1 MRMTSRIVQ
10 LLACVTLAC
19 VAADV
24 PLSLERFLGG
34 SAHAVRP
41 ARDGML
47 HYAPNG
53 NFGPRGDYLPGD
65 VGFNLAD
72 VNSVDQ
78 IDGLEVGVKGLVWIG
93 QCNGVDGK
101 FLRTVQ
107 PYARS
112 QKLFGF
118 YLMDDPDPRD
128 VLSAAKLGL
137 RCAAEDLKAEADWIH
152 TNIPGAMT
160 LIVLM
165 NMSSSKVPSFDSTYN
180 TVNSHVDLF
189 GLGPYPCRTELNGC
203 DYEMIDRYVTAAESW
218 GIPRSR
224 MVPIYQAFGGGK
236 WRDDGG
242 GQYILPTPDQERQI
256 LARWRALVKAPI
268 LDMAYS
274 WGSQEADAAL
284 ESAVDLKQVFSLHNK
299 TPNLR

>member
-1 MRMTSRIVQ
+1 
-10 LLACVTLAC
+10 
-19 VAADV
+19 
-24 PLSLERFLGG
+24 LGG
-34 SAHAVRP
+34 SAHAVRG
-41 ARDGML
+41 AGDGVL

-53 NFGPRGDYLPGD
+53 NFGPTGDYLPGG

-72 VNSVDQ
+72 VNSVSQ
-78 IDGLEVGVKGLVWIG
+78 IESLKAGVKGLVWIG
-93 QCNGVDGK
+93 QCNGVDAK

-107 PYARS
+107 PYADS

-128 VLSAAKLGL
+128 LSAVKLAG

-165 NMSSSKVPSFDSTYN
+165 NMSSSKLPSFEGSYN
-180 TVNSHVDLF
+180 PANSRVDLF
-189 GLGPYPCRTELNGC
+189 GLTPFPCRTELNGC

-218 GIPRSR
+218 GVPRSR
-224 MVPIYQAFGGGK
+224 MVPIYQAFGGGR
-236 WRDDGG
+236 WRDDVG
-242 GQYILPTPDQERQI
+242 GQYVLPTPDQEHQI
-256 LARWRALVKAPI
+256 LTRWRALVKAPV

-284 ESAVDLKQVFSLHNK
+284 ESAADLKEVFSIHNK
-299 TPNLR
+299 AVCQTHNPPIGSQNC